1 MLKTMRIEIDENDK
15 KDFELI
21 CESLGVTPSIV
32 INMFIKATLREGKI
46 PFELKKDP
54 FYSKENQ
61 EVLKRSIDQT
71 EKTGG
76 TIHNVD

>member
-32 INMFIKATLREGKI
+32 TNNNLFFFMSIILLNS
-46 PFELKKDP
+46 KD
-54 FYSKENQ
+54 YN
-61 EVLKRSIDQT
+61 
-71 EKTGG
+71 
-76 TIHNVD
+76 

>member
-46 PFELKKDP
+46 PFELKK
-54 FYSKENQ
+54 
-61 EVLKRSIDQT
+61 RSFLF
-71 EKTGG
+71 
-76 TIHNVD
+76 